1 MYVEYCIQG
10 VFGVRKSRLVSIIVA
25 VSIVLLH
32 STAVYADLA
41 EEQKKLERV
50 QQETQR
56 KQEELKDVQQQK
68 NSLIK
73 ELERLNNQL
82 NEAENQLGK
91 VERDIDATKKELERV
106 LKELEKAQK
115 ELEKRD
121 NLYKQRLRTMYKN
134 SGYGYLEV
142 LLNAE
147 NFSDFIS
154 RFYLVSKV
162 AAYDVSILEE
172 LKEYRDLVQAKENE
186 VREKEIR
193 MLSLRNNLL
202 RQKEE
207 IKVVTASRNNAL
219 SRVKSEEKELD
230 KMLAELEKTSRQI
243 TQTILS
249 LAQDGEFIGG
259 KFTWPAPGYTY
270 ITSDYGWRLH
280 PIYKT
285 NKFHSGIDIRVPWGQ
300 KIVAA
305 GAGKVIYSDTYGGYG
320 KTVMVDHGGGIVTL
334 YAHNSSLKV
343 KVGTIVTAGTTIALS
358 GSTGVS
364 TGPHLHFEVRKD
376 GEVVNPRPWLGI

>member
-1 MYVEYCIQG
+1 MG
-10 VFGVRKSRLVSIIVA
+10 KSRLVSIIVA
-25 VSIVLLH
+25 ASIVLLH
-32 STAVYADLA
+32 STAVYANLA
-41 EEQKKLERV
+41 EEQKKLE
-50 QQETQR
+50 EIQR
-56 KQEELKDVQQQK
+56 EMQDRQGELKDIQQQK

-82 NEAENQLGK
+82 NEAENQLGR
-91 VERDIDATKKELERV
+91 VERDIDATRKELERV
-106 LKELEKAQK
+106 AAELEEAQK

-121 NLYKQRLRTMYKN
+121 DLYKQRLRTMYKN

-147 NFSDFIS
+147 SFSDFVS

-162 AAYDVSILEE
+162 ADYDISILEE
-172 LKEYRDLVQAKENE
+172 LKGYRDLVQAKEDE
-186 VREKEIR
+186 VKEKEIK
-193 MLSLRNNLL
+193 MLTLKNNLL

-207 IKVVTASRNNAL
+207 IKTVTASRNSAL
-219 SRVKSEEKELD
+219 ARVKNDEKELD
-230 KMLAELEKTSRQI
+230 KMLAELEETSRQI

-249 LAQDGEFIGG
+249 LTQGGEFVGG
-259 KFTWPAPGYTY
+259 KFVWPAPGYTY

-285 NKFHSGIDIRVPWGQ
+285 NKFHSGIDIRVPWG
-300 KIVAA
+300 KKVVAA
-305 GAGKVIYSDTYGGYG
+305 GAGRVIYSDTYGGYG
-320 KTVMVDHGGGIVTL
+320 ETVMVDHGGGIVTL

-343 KVGTIVTAGTTIALS
+343 KVGAVVAAGTTIALS

>member
-1 MYVEYCIQG
+1 M
-10 VFGVRKSRLVSIIVA
+10 RNSRLVSIIVA
-25 VSIVLLH
+25 ASIVLLH
-32 STAVYADLA
+32 STAVYANLA
-41 EEQKKLERV
+41 EEQTKLEQV
-50 QQETQR
+50 QQEQQN
-56 KQEELKDVQQQK
+56 KQSQLKDVQQQK

-82 NEAENQLGK
+82 NEAENQLGR
-91 VERDIDATKKELERV
+91 VERDIDATRKELERV
-106 LKELEKAQK
+106 TKELEEAQK

-121 NLYKQRLRTMYKN
+121 DLYKQRLRTMYKN

-147 NFSDFIS
+147 SFSDFIS

-162 AAYDVSILEE
+162 AAYDISILEE
-172 LKEYRDLVQAKENE
+172 LKECRNLVQAKQDE
-186 VREKEIR
+186 VKEKEVR
-193 MLSLRNNLL
+193 MLSLRNDL
-202 RQKEE
+202 RKKREE
-207 IKVVTASRNNAL
+207 IKTVTASRNNAL
-219 SRVKSEEKELD
+219 SRVKNEEKELD

-243 TQTILS
+243 TATILS
-249 LAQDGEFIGG
+249 LAQNGEFIGG
-259 KFTWPAPGYTY
+259 KFVWPAPGYTY

-285 NKFHSGIDIRVPWGQ
+285 RKYHAGIDIRVPWGK

-305 GAGKVIYSDTYGGYG
+305 GAGKIIYSGTYGGYG
-320 KTVMVDHGGGIVTL
+320 KTVMIDHGGGIVTL

-343 KVGTIVTAGTTIALS
+343 KVGTVVAAGTTISLA

-376 GEVVNPRPWLGI
+376 GKVVNPRPWLGI

>member
-1 MYVEYCIQG
+1 M
-10 VFGVRKSRLVSIIVA
+10 RNSRLVSIIVV

-41 EEQKKLERV
+41 EEQKKLEQV
-50 QQETQR
+50 QQETR
-56 KQEELKDVQQQK
+56 NKQEELKGVQQQK
-68 NSLIK
+68 NNLIK
-73 ELERLNNQL
+73 ELERLNNEL

-91 VERDIDATKKELERV
+91 VEKDIDVTRAELERV
-106 LKELEKAQK
+106 IKELEKAQR

-147 NFSDFIS
+147 SFSDFIS

-172 LKEYRDLVQAKENE
+172 LKEYRDIVQAKETE
-186 VREKEIR
+186 VKEKEVR
-193 MLSLRNNLL
+193 MLSLKNDLL
-202 RQKEE
+202 KKKEE
-207 IKVVTASRNNAL
+207 IKTVTASRNSAL
-219 SRVKSEEKELD
+219 SRVKNEEKELD
-230 KMLAELEKTSRQI
+230 LMLAELENTSKQI

-249 LAQDGEFIGG
+249 LTQGGQFIGG
-259 KFTWPAPGYTY
+259 KFIWPAPGYTR
-270 ITSDYGWRLH
+270 ITSDYGWRPH

-285 NKFHSGIDIRVPWGQ
+285 NKFHAGIDIGVPWG
-300 KIVAA
+300 KKVVAA
-305 GAGKVIYSDTYGGYG
+305 GAGEVLYADTYGGYG
-320 KTVMVDHGGGIVTL
+320 KTVMIDHGGGIVSL
-334 YAHNSSLKV
+334 YAHNSSLQV
-343 KVGTIVTAGTTIALS
+343 KVGTVVAAGTTVALS